1 MISAMAVVLTVAM
14 SSFANAQEV
23 NKDGNGNRVY
33 GPYLTNRFD
42 SNWFVGLG
50 GGLNIGYNG
59 KAETFSITNYGFG
72 SNLNLYFGKWIVPTA
87 GVRFGYEGLG
97 TSTDRKLYDKV
108 KFSFIHAD
116 FLLNFSNLVA
126 GYKEKRTVNIVPFT
140 QIGFV
145 NSTKGNGVGV
155 GLGFMVPI
163 RLGNIVSIVP
173 EVKGSFFNDN
183 ILGEVNNYGAMNASV
198 KLGLMFNLGKSS
210 WVRKSTFEKKL
221 VGECENSK
229 KALKEAL
236 NAANAASLKNKA
248 LSDSLKAANE
258 KLAAENKKLKETKPQ
273 VIVKEDPKMKDMN
286 KRMEEMAKEL
296 AALKTGKVET
306 VDDGKGNKM
315 IKVTLSNNIL
325 FAVGKSVLSPNAKT
339 ALANFAGKLESL
351 PETDVVVYG
360 HTDNTGSYE
369 VNQRLSKQ
377 RASVV
382 SSYLQQNGV
391 SASRLSAEG
400 MSYSQPVADNATAE
414 GRALNRRVEIFISAG
429 KNIKQAQ
436 KVAGK

>member
-1 MISAMAVVLTVAM
+1 MTVMFAVAM

-23 NKDGNGNRVY
+23 NKDGKGNRVY

-42 SNWFVGLG
+42 SNWFVGIG

-97 TSTDRKLYDKV
+97 TSIDRRLYDKV

-116 FLLNFSNLVA
+116 FLLNFSNLIA
-126 GYKEKRTVNIVPFT
+126 GYKEKRTIDFVPFT

-155 GLGFMVPI
+155 GLGLMFPV
-163 RLGNIVSIVP
+163 RLSDVISIVP
-173 EVKGSFFNDN
+173 EVKGTFFNDN

-198 KLGLMFNLGKSS
+198 KLGLMFNLGKSK
-210 WVRKSTFEKKL
+210 WTRKSTFEQKL
-221 VGECENSK
+221 MSECENSK
-229 KALKEAL
+229 KALKDAL
-236 NAANAASLKNKA
+236 NAANAASLKSKA

-273 VIVKEDPKMKDMN
+273 VVVKEDPKIKDMN
-286 KRMEEMAKEL
+286 KKMEEMAKEL

-325 FAVGKSVLSPNAKT
+325 FAVGKSVLSPAAKT
-339 ALANFAGKLESL
+339 ALANFAGKLESI
-351 PETDVVVYG
+351 PDTDVVVYG

-400 MSYSQPVADNATAE
+400 MAFSQPVADNATAE
-414 GRALNRRVEIFISAG
+414 GRALNRRVEIFISASS
-429 KNIKQAQ
+429 KLMKQAE
-436 KVAGK
+436 KVAGR